1 MANLTEIENIPENFK
16 CPITLSIM
24 NDPIVVVPCGHSFE
38 KYSLEQY
45 QSLNHN
51 PKCPNC
57 RADIEN
63 TAPNYS
69 LKNAIQEWLE
79 GKSNDDKVSSE
90 STDAM
95 LKQSSTQIY
104 VEQIENTI
112 KLAYDDLFTKRQ
124 PVNLIFVLD
133 VSYSMDTLIKS
144 LNDEKNEEHGFSRL
158 DLVKFVTKTIIHLL
172 NKEDRISIILYSDDV
187 QELVSIS
194 NGQMNETNKKRI
206 NNYIDNIKSNGCT
219 RMWRGISEAFRSVKF
234 NENLNRYNS
243 NIILLTDG
251 CPTEGETA
259 RGILPTLESYIRKK
273 GIVCPVHS
281 FLFGYDG
288 NPKLMEKISELT
300 SGTFGFI
307 PDASMMS
314 TFIINKITCILNTCV
329 NVIEFEYSYSCD
341 DEKLLESLAIFKDY
355 TIGVKTSEKKFLVP
369 LGSLQYDL
377 AKSFNFDINDEFFK
391 LTNVYCD
398 GIEQNITS
406 VSESKIYGTS
416 SKLCI
421 KCRFEFVDTLN
432 KLISNLNQVLNFGR
446 DLDVP
451 RFIIASKINEFT
463 ELIDDVNS
471 GSDAE
476 YIKNLI
482 NELENQISI
491 GFSNVHHLKVWVLPY
506 LISLRNAHLNQY
518 CSDFKNHSIKMY
530 KGLMFEKLKDELSDI
545 FDTLPPPKAS
555 RRNERPTS
563 HYRSLSLGKVAE
575 RFTRPAHALT
585 SMSVYNNPNY
595 GGCFTGDCQ
604 IETKN
609 GLKLVSELEPKDIVR
624 TPEGFSNVNHIVVT
638 KYPEST
644 FFKLRALSNNSN
656 DEAFITEW
664 HPIRINGEWE
674 FPINKLDCVIVN
686 NLNLVYNL
694 ILEEHHVVYLNGVEV
709 VTLGHGFKGDVI
721 EHDFF
726 GNMNKI
732 KEYYVDKSID
742 GFIELSHNQT
752 TRNEKGLVNG
762 LI

>member
-16 CPITLSIM
+16 CPISLSLMENPFMIF
-24 NDPIVVVPCGHSFE
+24 PCGHTFE
-38 KYSLEQY
+38 ERY
-45 QSLNHN
+45 LNEN
-51 PKCPNC
+51 IRLNNSCPIC
-57 RADIEN
+57 RGPIEN
-63 TAPNYS
+63 IAPNYS

-133 VSYSMDTLIKS
+133 VSGSMNILIKEIK
-144 LNDEKNEEHGFSRL
+144 DEKNEEHGFSRL

-172 NKEDRISIILYSDDV
+172 NEEDRISIILYSDDV

-206 NNYIDNIKSNGCT
+206 NNYIDNIKSNGRT

-234 NENLNRYNS
+234 TENLNRSNS

-259 RGILPTLESYIRKK
+259 RGILPTLESYIRKN

-341 DEKLLESLAIFKDY
+341 DEKLLELLAIFNDF
-355 TIGVKTSEKKFLVP
+355 TIGVKTSEKKIIVP

-377 AKSFNFDINDEFFK
+377 AKSFNFDVNDEFFK

-406 VSESKIYGTS
+406 VSESKISGTS
-416 SKLCI
+416 SKICI
-421 KCRFEFVDTLN
+421 KCRIEFIDTLN
-432 KLISNLNQVLNFGR
+432 GLISNLNLVLNHGR
-446 DLDVP
+446 DLNVP
-451 RFIIASKINEFT
+451 RFIISSQIEGFT
-463 ELIDDVNS
+463 ELRDDVDS
-471 GSDAE
+471 RSDAE
-476 YIKNLI
+476 YINNLI

-506 LISLRNAHLNQY
+506 LISLRNAHLHQY
-518 CSDFKNHSIKMY
+518 CSDFKNYSIKMY
-530 KGLMFEKLKDELSDI
+530 KGSIFEKLKDEFSDI

-555 RRNERPTS
+555 RRNERSTS
-563 HYRSLSLGKVAE
+563 HYRSSSLGDIAKSLE
-575 RFTRPAHALT
+575 NNGPE
-585 SMSVYNNPNY
+585 SMRDYNNPNY

-604 IETKN
+604 ILTEN
-609 GLKLVSELEPKDIVR
+609 GLKLVSELKPKDIVK
-624 TPEGFSNVNHIVVT
+624 TDKGFSKVKHIVVT
-638 KYPEST
+638 KYPKSS
-644 FFKLRALSNNSN
+644 FFKLHALSNNSN
-656 DEAFITEW
+656 DKAFITEW
-664 HPIRINGEWE
+664 HPIRINGKWE

-686 NLNLVYNL
+686 EINQVYNL
-694 ILEEHHVVYLNGVEV
+694 ILEKDHVIYLNDVEV

-726 GNMNKI
+726 GNMDKI
-732 KEYYVDKSID
+732 KEHYVTKSVD
-742 GFIELSHNQT
+742 GIIELSHNQI
-752 TRNEKGLVNG
+752 TRNKIGLVNG